1 MESFKLYKVD
11 NGVNW
16 YRCTNCGYLTRGK
29 PSVCPLCEG
38 KPKISD
44 QDTPKDDNADKVI
57 DAALQRIKAVME
69 KYGGDV

>member
-1 MESFKLYKVD
+1 MDDFTVYKITNDVT
-11 NGVNW
+11 W

-44 QDTPKDDNADKVI
+44 QDAPKDDNADKFF

-69 KYGGDV
+69 KYGGNV